1 MCSNINILKY
11 GYYGG
16 MNMNKIIGLLAHVD
30 AGKTTFAEALLYH
43 TNSIR
48 QRGRIDYKNAFLDS
62 HDIEKQRGITI
73 FADQAVM
80 SYKDANYYLIDTPG
94 HVDFSSEMERALQVM
109 DYAVIIV
116 SAIEGVEAHTETV
129 WNLLRKYKIPSF
141 FFINKIDRIGA
152 DANAVIK
159 NIKLNLTDNI
169 CDITE
174 ELVNDSIS
182 NGLIE
187 FIAERD
193 EVLLEKYMEGSIDT
207 DLWIS
212 SMKVMIKECRIF
224 PCLSG
229 SALQDIG
236 IENFLEKL
244 NKLTFADYDLDKPF
258 AGRVYKIRHDISGAR
273 VTFIK
278 ALSGSLKVRD
288 EISYGD
294 DVHEKITQIRI
305 YNSSKFKAV
314 EEARAGELFAVTGL
328 SAAEAGDSIGA
339 LSEKTIF
346 ELVPALK
353 SKVVF
358 DKALNPKE
366 VLRCF
371 KILDSEDPAL
381 KVTWEEALQE
391 IHISVMGVVQLEVLE
406 QIVKERF
413 NLDAS
418 FGTPEIIYKETITS
432 QAIGYGHFEPLK
444 HYAEVHLKVEPNTRG
459 KGVTYESSCHTDNLS
474 VGVQNVIGRYIL
486 EREHH
491 GILTGSALTDVKI
504 KLLTGADHIKH
515 TEGGDFREA
524 AYRALRQGLEK
535 VNNILLEPYY
545 DFKIKVD
552 LEHMGRVLSDIQGAY
567 GSFEPPKIME
577 NKAIITGKVPVVNFM
592 NYSTELASFTQGR
605 GIISVVFGG
614 YHRCHNEEEVIKRK
628 GYNKN
633 ADIEYT
639 SSSIFCSKGQAY
651 IVSWDE
657 AESKMHLLK

>member
-1 MCSNINILKY
+1 
-11 GYYGG
+11 
-16 MNMNKIIGLLAHVD
+16 MNKIIGLLAHVD

-48 QRGRIDYKNAFLDS
+48 QKGRVDYKNAFLDS

-80 SYKDANYYLIDTPG
+80 TYKDTNYFLIDTPG
-94 HVDFSSEMERALQVM
+94 HVDFSSEMERALKVM

-129 WNLLRKYKIPSF
+129 WNLLRKYKVPTL
-141 FFINKIDRIGA
+141 FFINKIDRTGA
-152 DANAVIK
+152 DVKGVIK
-159 NIKLNLTDNI
+159 DIKLNLTDNI

-174 ELVNDSIS
+174 ELVNNSMRDE
-182 NGLIE
+182 LIE

-193 EVLLEKYMEGSIDT
+193 EVLLEKYMEGSFDT

-212 SMKVMIKECRIF
+212 SMKAMIKDCRIF

-229 SALQDIG
+229 SSLQDIG
-236 IENFLEKL
+236 IDNFLEKL
-244 NKLTFADYDLDKPF
+244 HKLTFTNYNLNEPF
-258 AGRVYKIRHDISGAR
+258 SGRVYKIRHDMSGAR

-288 EISYGD
+288 EISYGN
-294 DVHEKITQIRI
+294 DVHEKITQIRL
-305 YNSSKFKAV
+305 YNGSKFKTT

-328 SAAEAGDSIGA
+328 SAAEVGEGIGA
-339 LSEKTIF
+339 LREKTSF
-346 ELVPALK
+346 EMAPALK

-371 KILDSEDPAL
+371 KMLDSEDPAL

-391 IHISVMGVVQLEVLE
+391 IHISVMGVIQLEVLE
-406 QIVKERF
+406 QLVKERF
-413 NLDAS
+413 NLDVS

-432 QAIGYGHFEPLK
+432 EAIGYGHFEPLK
-444 HYAEVHLKVEPNTRG
+444 HYAEVHLKLEPNERG
-459 KGVTYESSCHTDNLS
+459 KGVAFESRCHTDNLS
-474 VGVQNVIGRYIL
+474 VGAQNVIGRHIL

-491 GILTGSALTDVKI
+491 GILTGSALTDVKVT
-504 KLLTGADHIKH
+504 LLTGADHIKH

-535 VNNILLEPYY
+535 ADNMLLEPYY
-545 DFKIKVD
+545 DFKIKVE

-567 GSFEPPKIME
+567 GSFEPPKILE
-577 NKAIITGKVPVVNFM
+577 NKAIIIGKVPAVNFM

-605 GIISVVFGG
+605 GIISLVFGG

-651 IVSWDE
+651 IASWDE

>member
-1 MCSNINILKY
+1 
-11 GYYGG
+11 
-16 MNMNKIIGLLAHVD
+16 MNKIIGLLAHVD

-48 QRGRIDYKNAFLDS
+48 QKGRVDYKNAFLDG

-80 SYKDANYYLIDTPG
+80 FYKEANYFLIDTPG
-94 HVDFSSEMERALQVM
+94 HVDFSSEMERAIKVM

-129 WNLLRKYKIPSF
+129 WNLLRKYKIPTF
-141 FFINKIDRIGA
+141 FFINKIDRTGA
-152 DANAVIK
+152 DVKGVIK
-159 NIKLNLTDNI
+159 DIKLNLTDNI

-174 ELVNDSIS
+174 EFYNDSIS
-182 NGLIE
+182 DELIE
-187 FIAERD
+187 FIAEKD
-193 EVLLEKYMEGSIDT
+193 EVLLEKYMDGSIDA

-212 SMKVMIKECRIF
+212 SMKAMIKDCKIF

-236 IENFLEKL
+236 IDNFLEKL
-244 NKLTFADYDLDKPF
+244 HKLTFTNYNLNKPF
-258 AGRVYKIRHDISGAR
+258 SGRVYKIRHDVSGAR

-288 EISYGD
+288 EISYGN

-305 YNSSKFKAV
+305 YNGSKFKTA

-328 SAAEAGDSIGA
+328 SAAEAGDGIGA
-339 LSEKTIF
+339 LREKTSF
-346 ELVPALK
+346 EMVPALK

-358 DKALNPKE
+358 DKTLNPKE

-381 KVTWEEALQE
+381 KVTWEEVLQE
-391 IHISVMGVVQLEVLE
+391 IHISVMGVIQLEVLE
-406 QIVKERF
+406 QLVKDRF
-413 NLDAS
+413 SLDVS
-418 FGTPEIIYKETITS
+418 FGAPEIIYKETITS
-432 QAIGYGHFEPLK
+432 EASGYGHFEPLK
-444 HYAEVHLKVEPNTRG
+444 HYAEVHLKLEPNERG
-459 KGVTYESSCHTDNLS
+459 KGVAFESICHTDNLS
-474 VGVQNVIGRYIL
+474 VGAQNVIGRHIL

-491 GILTGSALTDVKI
+491 GILTGSALTDVKVM
-504 KLLTGADHIKH
+504 LLTGADHIKH

-535 VNNILLEPYY
+535 AHNILLEPYY
-545 DFKIKVD
+545 DFKIKVELD
-552 LEHMGRVLSDIQGAY
+552 HMGRVLSDIQSAY
-567 GSFEPPKIME
+567 GSFEPPKILE
-577 NKAIITGKVPVVNFM
+577 NKVIIIGKVPAVNFM
-592 NYSTELASFTQGR
+592 NYSMELASFTQGR
-605 GIISVVFGG
+605 GIISLVFGG
-614 YHRCHNEEEVIKRK
+614 YHRCHNEEEIIKTK